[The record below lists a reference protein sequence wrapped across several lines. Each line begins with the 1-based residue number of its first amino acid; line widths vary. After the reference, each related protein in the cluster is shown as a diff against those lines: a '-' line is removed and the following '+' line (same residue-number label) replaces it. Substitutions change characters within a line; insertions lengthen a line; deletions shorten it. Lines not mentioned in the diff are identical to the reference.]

1 MSFNQA
7 LKKAN
12 DGSLKPAEVDEKCIN
27 TSPMSV

>member
-12 DGSLKPAEVDEKCIN
+12 NGSLKPAEVDENCIDN
-27 TSPMSV
+27 FPMLV